1 MTDVNEGYQPP
12 KKEKAP
18 EDPKDKK
25 PLLIRIHLLC
35 DGTKNNKNNI
45 AEREQFEQGMGSS
58 SYRKQGTGSD
68 NSYDNGKTN
77 IAIMEPHVDVGLN
90 KNGYDAV
97 VKVYVEGQGTFNLEA
112 DGLVGYAMG
121 SGASGVY
128 QRARD
133 GINNALKRLQEE
145 LFLDKKPET
154 HFIKQVD
161 VDVFGFSRGAA
172 TARHAIHAITTEEA
186 MTISNPDG
194 MGTETIIITYPLEQR
209 LRQLGYT
216 ETHADQIKIIFAGL
230 YDTVVSVNASQLVP
244 AWLANNTRDQRAVAK
259 AKFAL
264 HLAAADEHRE
274 DFPLHTIKSAKDAGK
289 GAEFYLPGVHSDI
302 GGSYNLANMDLLD
315 QNKEN
320 TRIREVKIVGGYSK
334 LNEEKAELISLGYLE
349 RDIEIEITEWGSNS
363 LGERWPREGKLY
375 VYRQIDGLEYARP
388 SDEVERVINRGRV
401 SDLQEDMYN
410 LKKDGWYKDG
420 QIRIEK
426 DYVATTVRVAEYLI
440 NPIGAILSGSPV
452 SGRLISN
459 RRGIKSAYSNIPL
472 KIMAEYTR
480 KFTITIK
487 AELDQRADITLATDP
502 ALQLLEKDLK
512 AYIGKKGNTGSTP
525 EDWLNIKTAAEHHE
539 KIKDI
544 RNEHL
549 HMSSRFNTPIKEF
562 GYTPRIK
569 DNRRRRFY
577 YEG

>member
-1 MTDVNEGYQPP
+1 MTDINEGYQPP
-12 KKEKAP
+12 TKEKAP

-35 DGTKNNKNNI
+35 DGTKNNKTNI
-45 AEREQFEQGMGSS
+45 AEREKFEQGKESAA
-58 SYRKQGTGSD
+58 YKKQGTGSD

-77 IAIMEPHVDVGLN
+77 IALMEPHVEVGLN

-97 VKVYVEGQGTFNLEA
+97 VKVYVEGQGTFDLQA

-121 SGASGVY
+121 AGASGVY

-133 GINNALKRLQEE
+133 GINKALIFLQKE
-145 LFLDKKPET
+145 LFLIKKPEK
-154 HFIKQVD
+154 HYIKQVD
-161 VDVFGFSRGAA
+161 IDVFGFSRGAA
-172 TARHAIHAITTEEA
+172 TARHAIHAITTEES
-186 MTISNPDG
+186 MTVSSPDG
-194 MGTETIIITYPLEQR
+194 IGAETVVITYPLEQR

-216 ETHADQIKIIFAGL
+216 ETRPDNIKIIFAGL
-230 YDTVVSVNASQLVP
+230 YDTVVSVNASQLKP
-244 AWLANNTRDQRAVAK
+244 AWMANNTRDQRAVAK

-274 DFPLHTIKSAKDAGK
+274 DFPLHTIKSSKSAGK
-289 GAEFYLPGVHSDI
+289 GAEFYLPGAHSDV

-315 QNKEN
+315 DKKEN
-320 TRIREVKIVGGYSK
+320 ARIREVRMVGSPNK
-334 LNEEKAELISLGYLE
+334 LAEEKAELISLGY
-349 RDIEIEITEWGSNS
+349 RAKDIEIEYTEWGSNA

-375 VYRQIDGLEYARP
+375 VYRQIDGFEYARP

-401 SDLQEDMYN
+401 SDLKEDMRN
-410 LKKDGWYKDG
+410 LKIDGWYKDG

-426 DYVATTVRVAEYLI
+426 DYLASSVRTAEFLI
-440 NPIGAILSGSPV
+440 NPIGAALSGSPV
-452 SGRLISN
+452 SGKLITN

-472 KIMAEYTR
+472 KIMAKYAR
-480 KFTITIK
+480 KYSLKIVGK
-487 AELDQRADITLATDP
+487 LEQRADITIATDP
-502 ALQLLEKDLK
+502 ALQVLEKDLEK
-512 AYIGKKGNTGSTP
+512 YIGSKGNTGSKP
-525 EDWLNIKTAAEHHE
+525 EDWLEITSAKRIHNNIQK
-539 KIKDI
+539 I

-562 GYTPRIK
+562 GFTPRIIK
-569 DNRRRRFY
+569 NRRRRFY